1 MKYLKLFEGFSDDF
15 YDNYYYIIRLLEPK
29 KVGNEIIYATD
40 KETVKEFYPCVV
52 CGINEVKKEYFNSAC
67 SDKCYKE
74 L

>member
-40 KETVKEFYPCVV
+40 KETGKEFV
-52 CGINEVKKEYFNSAC
+52 NELRNTFPEYAEKL
-67 SDKCYKE
+67 DYTKW
-74 L
+74 